1 MVEVLKRGRR
11 RENVRVGRDGS
22 GLCKQQFGE
31 VSQAMVIRE
40 ALGGAQAHP
49 NRALNRAFD
58 EDDDGQFGSPA
69 ASLPPRSQPASH
81 GPPPLSSEA
90 EVRGEIE
97 SVSAVQFWSCACGT
111 FW

>member
-1 MVEVLKRGRR
+1 MDGAEKTCVLLG
-11 RENVRVGRDGS
+11 
-22 GLCKQQFGE
+22 
-31 VSQAMVIRE
+31 AMGVWSVQKGIWRSFPSNGDQVVIRE